1 MEIKKILFRGNYL
14 ILISILFVLISC
26 ANSENEQKN
35 NTENIQ
41 GPPTGNL
48 DQSKEYSAVF
58 DTEVGVFT
66 IKLFDDKAPYTVE
79 NFINLATS
87 QYYNNTTFHRVL
99 PNFMAQGGD
108 PSGTGAGNPGY
119 RFEDEFHV
127 DLRHDSEGILSMAN
141 SGVNTNGS
149 QFFITFGPLSFLD
162 AFDEQNNKKNCQN
175 IQVSCHAVFG
185 KVTQGMEIVRSIR
198 LRDPMRDSTP
208 GTIIKN
214 VEIII
219 E

>member
-58 DTEVGVFT
+58 DTEAGVFT

>member
-48 DQSKEYSAVF
+48 DQCKEYSAVF

>member
-1 MEIKKILFRGNYL
+1 MEIKKILSRCNYL
-14 ILISILFVLISC
+14 ILISVLFALISC
-26 ANSENEQKN
+26 SNTEDEQINNS
-35 NTENIQ
+35 ENIQ

-48 DQSKEYSAVF
+48 DLSKEYSAVF
-58 DTEVGVFT
+58 DTEVGEFI
-66 IKLFDDKAPYTVE
+66 IKLYDDKAPYTVE
-79 NFINLATS
+79 NFINLANS
-87 QYYNNTTFHRVL
+87 DYYDKTTFHRVL

-185 KVTQGMEIVRSIR
+185 KVTQGIEIVRSIR
-198 LRDPMRDSTP
+198 LRDPMRDRAP
-208 GTIIKN
+208 GTVINNI
-214 VEIII
+214 EIIV

>member
-1 MEIKKILFRGNYL
+1 MEIKKILSRGNYL
-14 ILISILFVLISC
+14 ILISVLFALISC
-26 ANSENEQKN
+26 SNTEDEQINNSENIK
-35 NTENIQ
+35 

-48 DQSKEYSAVF
+48 DLSKEYSAVF
-58 DTEVGVFT
+58 DTEVGEFI
-66 IKLFDDKAPYTVE
+66 IKLYDDKAPYTVE
-79 NFINLATS
+79 NFINLANS
-87 QYYNNTTFHRVL
+87 DYYDKTTFHRVL

-185 KVTQGMEIVRSIR
+185 KVTQGIEIVRSIR
-198 LRDPMRDSTP
+198 LRDPMRDRAP
-208 GTIIKN
+208 GTVINNI
-214 VEIII
+214 EIIV